1 MNTMIILAGG
11 GFPVLEPSIGLIF
24 WMTLIF
30 GLTWLI
36 LGKFAFKPIA
46 KALRDRE
53 ESIDNAIKSA
63 ERARAE
69 VAELKNENEEL
80 LKEAK
85 EERSKILK
93 EANDIKAQ
101 IIAEAK
107 LEANKEASKLISDAK
122 LEIANQK
129 SIALSEVKKDVGSIA
144 LEIAEKLVRKDLGSN
159 DAHKNLIS
167 TLVEEANFNQN

>member
-1 MNTMIILAGG
+1 MIFLAGG
-11 GFPVLEPSIGLIF
+11 GFPVLEPSLGLIF
-24 WMTLIF
+24 WMTIIF

-53 ESIDNAIKSA
+53 ASIDNAIKSA

-80 LKEAK
+80 LKQAK

-93 EANDIKAQ
+93 EANEIKVQ
-101 IIAEAK
+101 IISEAK
-107 LEANKEASKLISDAK
+107 EEANKEASKLISDAK
-122 LEIANQK
+122 VEIANQK
-129 SIALSEVKKDVGSIA
+129 SIAMSEVRKDVGTIA
-144 LEIAEKLVRKDLGSN
+144 LEIAEKLVRKDLGNS
-159 DAHKNLIS
+159 DAHKTLIS
-167 TLVEEANFNQN
+167 SLVKEANFNQN